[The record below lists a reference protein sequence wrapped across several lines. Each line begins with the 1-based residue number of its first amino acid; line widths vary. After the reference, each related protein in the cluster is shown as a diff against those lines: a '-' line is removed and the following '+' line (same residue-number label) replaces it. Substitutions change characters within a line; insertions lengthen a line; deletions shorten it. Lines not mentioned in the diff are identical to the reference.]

1 MRGSLVPFAKYRV
14 LVTGSRG
21 KSSLVRLICAGL
33 GADGTQ
39 TRGRVTGVI
48 PRELFFGSGSGPA
61 HGGERR
67 IVRNSPGHV
76 EEMRW
81 WLRQIPRGV
90 EAVVMENSAVQPDLQ
105 GLAALWLRP
114 VLTVWTNAR
123 EDHQDA
129 WGPGPEAAFS
139 ALLRGVPEEGRSSL
153 LLSAELGAGR
163 LACRLEGRKG
173 PVFALEKDGRDYRE
187 SNLLLAE
194 KALDLLGFS
203 SDRARAAMRA
213 LPPDVADFRVFRLED
228 GTRLA
233 AAFSANDLQSTEH
246 LFSLLGWAEAE
257 TSVLFADRD
266 DRSARRESFAPF
278 LARRWREVRVAD
290 KREDPRAV
298 TGWMGGGKKVFGC
311 GNVAG
316 FPLEIL
322 LSLQK
327 EGREWTLPGAS
338 A

>member
-1 MRGSLVPFAKYRV
+1 MNKSLVPFAKYRI

-33 GADGTQ
+33 SAGGTQ
-39 TRGRVTGVI
+39 TRGRVTGVL
-48 PRELFFGSGSGPA
+48 PRELFSSPSPA
-61 HGGERR
+61 SGGERR

-81 WLRQIPRGV
+81 WLRQIPREV

-105 GLAALWLRP
+105 GLAALWLQP

-129 WGPGPEAAFS
+129 WGAGPEAAFT
-139 ALLRGVPEEGRSSL
+139 ALLRGVPEGCSL
-153 LLSAELGAGR
+153 LVSAELGASR
-163 LACRLEGRKG
+163 LMKHLEGRKG
-173 PVFALEKDGRDYRE
+173 PIFVLEKDGRDYRE

-194 KALDLLGFS
+194 KALNLLGRAS
-203 SDRARAAMRA
+203 EEARAAMRA
-213 LPPDVADFRVFRLED
+213 LPHDIADFRVFRLKD
-228 GTRLA
+228 GDTRLA

-246 LFSLLGWAEAE
+246 LFSLLGWTEAE
-257 TSVLFADRD
+257 TSVLFADRG
-266 DRSARRESFAPF
+266 DRRARRESFAPF

-290 KREDPRAV
+290 KREDPRGII
-298 TGWMGGGKKVFGC
+298 GWMGGGKKVFGC

-322 LSLQK
+322 LSLQE
-327 EGREWTLPGAS
+327 EGCEWTLPYS
-338 A
+338 ESR

>member
-1 MRGSLVPFAKYRV
+1 MRECLAPFAKYRV

-21 KSSLVRLICAGL
+21 KSSLVRLIFAGL
-33 GADGTQ
+33 SAGGTE
-39 TRGRVTGVI
+39 TRGRVTGVL
-48 PRELFFGSGSGPA
+48 PRELCP
-61 HGGERR
+61 GGERR

-81 WLRQIPRGV
+81 WLRQIPRDA

-129 WGPGPEAAFS
+129 WGPGPDAAFS
-139 ALLRGVPEEGRSSL
+139 SLLRGVPEGCAL
-153 LLSAELGAGR
+153 LLSAELGTDR
-163 LACRLEGRKG
+163 LARRLKERKG
-173 PVFALEKDGRDYRE
+173 PLFVLEKDGRDYRE

-194 KALDLLGFS
+194 KALELLGRS
-203 SDRARAAMRA
+203 SENARAAMRA
-213 LPPDVADFRVFRLED
+213 LPPDIADFRVFRLKD
-228 GTRLA
+228 DDTRLA

-246 LFSLLGWAEAE
+246 LFSLLGWTEAE

-266 DRSARRESFAPF
+266 DRRARRESFSPF
-278 LARRWREVRVAD
+278 LTRRWREVRIAD
-290 KREDPRAV
+290 KREDPRAI

-322 LSLQK
+322 LSLLK
-327 EGREWTLPGAS
+327 EGCEWTLPAAS
-338 A
+338 V

>member
-1 MRGSLVPFAKYRV
+1 MRESLVPFAKYRV

-33 GADGTQ
+33 GASGTQ

-48 PRELFFGSGSGPA
+48 PRELFFGSGSGPTHGSGSA
-61 HGGERR
+61 HGGERK

-81 WLRQIPRGV
+81 WLRQIPCGV

-139 ALLRGVPEEGRSSL
+139 ALLRGVPEEGGSSL
-153 LLSAELGAGR
+153 LLSAELGTDR

-228 GTRLA
+228 GARLA

-246 LFSLLGWAEAE
+246 LFSLLGWTEAE

-278 LARRWREVRVAD
+278 LARRWREVRVSD
-290 KREDPRAV
+290 
-298 TGWMGGGKKVFGC
+298 
-311 GNVAG
+311 
-316 FPLEIL
+316 
-322 LSLQK
+322 
-327 EGREWTLPGAS
+327 GRHNSRKTR
-338 A
+338 